1 MIPNKLLNY
10 WKSLQPREKSLLK
23 IAAIL
28 IVTVLLG
35 LHAYKSILLIDYKNR
50 ELEIAKNNFQYVFDK
65 ASNSSKYI
73 KSQNSF
79 NSFLLIDNFLI
90 SEAKANNLVSFNLKE
105 ENGKNALVFSS
116 PSIENTV
123 KFLDMITINQSLS
136 VTSMTIK
143 PQQGIFNFTI
153 YFDIAK

>member
-1 MIPNKLLNY
+1 M
-10 WKSLQPREKSLLK
+10 
-23 IAAIL
+23 
-28 IVTVLLG
+28 
-35 LHAYKSILLIDYKNR
+35 
-50 ELEIAKNNFQYVFDK
+50 
-65 ASNSSKYI
+65 
-73 KSQNSF
+73 
-79 NSFLLIDNFLI
+79 I

-123 KFLDMITINQSLS
+123 KFLEMITINQSLS

-143 PQQGIFNFTI
+143 PEQGIFNFTI

>member
-10 WKSLQPREKSLLK
+10 WNSLQPREKSLLK

-79 NSFLLIDNFLI
+79 NSFLLIDNF
-90 SEAKANNLVSFNLKE
+90 F
-105 ENGKNALVFSS
+105 F
-116 PSIENTV
+116 
-123 KFLDMITINQSLS
+123 F
-136 VTSMTIK
+136 
-143 PQQGIFNFTI
+143 
-153 YFDIAK
+153 